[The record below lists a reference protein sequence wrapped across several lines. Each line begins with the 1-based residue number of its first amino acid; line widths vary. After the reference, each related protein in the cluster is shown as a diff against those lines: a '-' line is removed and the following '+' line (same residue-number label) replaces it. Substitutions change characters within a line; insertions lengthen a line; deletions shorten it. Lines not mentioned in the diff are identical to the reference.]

1 MLRSEQPFTWQKP
14 ALLRSGGP
22 RGKSPQAAT
31 PKTPR
36 ESREPPRQHCAPT
49 PGAVGLISTAQHDV
63 LSPSSYSLQP
73 DAVAPPPFHAWA
85 SLVPCSIDALC
96 LICRSTQLS
105 GHAVLPHDQAECC
118 LALWWKHS
126 SQGGF
131 LSFAKGRKMLIFFL
145 PIFCQRASTRG
156 EIFPSAD
163 KSFDIVMPNPSSQS
177 F

>member
-63 LSPSSYSLQP
+63 LPPSSYSLQP

-131 LSFAKGRKMLIFFL
+131 LPFAKGRKMLIFFL
-145 PIFCQRASTRG
+145 PIFAKEHQR
-156 EIFPSAD
+156 EVKYFPALT
-163 KSFDIVMPNPSSQS
+163 KALIL
-177 F
+177 